1 MSVLDSPIE
10 AERKILV
17 ARVKQEAQMPEPFT
31 RQSVRMPPMMLSDL
45 KEEAKRRDLTLSQL
59 VREYIRHGRLRDA
72 QSGVDLK
79 REGSDGH

>member
-1 MSVLDSPIE
+1 
-10 AERKILV
+10 
-17 ARVKQEAQMPEPFT
+17 MPELFT
-31 RQSVRMPPMMLSDL
+31 RQSVSMPLVMLSDL

-59 VREYIRHGRLRDA
+59 IREYVRHGRRDA